1 MGKVTAG
8 YVLDQ
13 TGLGHAFQDVEPVR
27 ELHTTYQQVRDQ
39 IVHQLKTDLASGD
52 FFKYGEYIGEIG
64 SMFIGIGE
72 LKAAVKGTTYG
83 AKLAESIQ
91 LASLATKG
99 KIALQ
104 VEKWAPKIEK
114 YLTKCDQHLKN
125 LVNKILDTN
134 LPRPVFQETVEVA
147 VYGRFP
153 AGFTLEEGTL
163 RDIYNFYK
171 KYTDDVVRVSDD
183 AGKVADKVG
192 DILRDGSHFDDAGK
206 LKPNVR
212 CQAGEHN
219 YSYQTDELGRI
230 SEAYEDNLQLKLHDG
245 RLRHKENTPDKLHD
259 NHAGHIFG
267 DLFGASPESDNL
279 LSQAKDVNLEE
290 YRRLER
296 EWMNAL

>member
-1 MGKVTAG
+1 M
-8 YVLDQ
+8 
-13 TGLGHAFQDVEPVR
+13 
-27 ELHTTYQQVRDQ
+27 
-39 IVHQLKTDLASGD
+39 
-52 FFKYGEYIGEIG
+52 
-64 SMFIGIGE
+64 
-72 LKAAVKGTTYG
+72 TYG
-83 AKLAESIQ
+83 TKLAESIK

-114 YLTKCDQHLKN
+114 YLTKGDQHLKN
-125 LVNKILDTN
+125 LVNKILDTK
-134 LPRPVFQETVEVA
+134 LPRPVFQGTVEVA

-153 AGFTLEEGTL
+153 AGFTLKEGTL
-163 RDIYNFYK
+163 RDIYNLYK